1 TDKICVAAI
10 LLLVVM
16 EIIQIIGL
24 AAGILTA
31 SSMLPQIFKT
41 IKEKKADEVS
51 LKMLVVLL
59 AGIALWIY
67 YGIQKQDLPII
78 ITNVFS
84 FLVNVTMIILRIKY
98 RR

>member
-1 TDKICVAAI
+1 
-10 LLLVVM
+10 M